1 MYNITLKKERKEVD
15 NMITAFIHGNIV
27 DVINGTLIPDGAI
40 LVEDGIIKGVGTGM
54 RFQRALWSLTCRER
68 H

>member
-27 DVINGTLIPDGAI
+27 DVINGTMIPDGTI
-40 LVEDGIIKGVGTGM
+40 LVEDGIIKGVGTGNEVD
-54 RFQRALWSLTCRER
+54 RL
-68 H
+68 